1 MEKVLVEK
9 AKTQLQRTNTNK
21 DLKIFSKAEP
31 RPAFVT
37 DELLPYYEQTDLSLR
52 YVYDCCLSLKPL
64 KGIDVS
70 DMQVEFWYR
79 EFLRMGWK
87 KKDFDKQ
94 LEAVKRATL
103 YGRIDLDNWVKSEIT
118 YNEMDFRTE
127 LNREI
132 VNLIR
137 KGEQLKAMLD
147 RGLSLTDEEKK
158 YVELSVA
165 ARITAEYQNRRYE
178 LMEEW
183 NEKLRKEYISKLKG
197 KKKTIAELGM
207 EERIRIT
214 NLLFDNKKV
223 SGDKKSF
230 LFQVTLHNLEDF
242 ADLVEDNWLLN

>member
-1 MEKVLVEK
+1 
-9 AKTQLQRTNTNK
+9 
-21 DLKIFSKAEP
+21 
-31 RPAFVT
+31 
-37 DELLPYYEQTDLSLR
+37 
-52 YVYDCCLSLKPL
+52 
-64 KGIDVS
+64 
-70 DMQVEFWYR
+70 
-79 EFLRMGWK
+79 
-87 KKDFDKQ
+87 
-94 LEAVKRATL
+94 
-103 YGRIDLDNWVKSEIT
+103 
-118 YNEMDFRTE
+118 
-127 LNREI
+127 
-132 VNLIR
+132 
-137 KGEQLKAMLD
+137 MLD